1 MALGGP
7 CHGSTEE
14 GAEVGSGGRGCVKLV
29 ATHLSRVFC
38 SCVQGRLGGA
48 QGAVVVIQESEDR
61 GGGGGKFW
69 VDFQGRTDRVC

>member
-7 CHGSTEE
+7 CHGSSEE

-38 SCVQGRLGGA
+38 SCVQGRLGGH
-48 QGAVVVIQESEDR
+48 R
-61 GGGGGKFW
+61 GPWEYPKR
-69 VDFQGRTDRVC
+69 VRTGEEEEASSG